1 MSEEV
6 QCLFKVENVTN
17 KGNFEIDVQLIIG
30 YLSHDWGGRLVVV
43 SCQGGNYIFED

>member
-30 YLSHDWGGRLVVV
+30 YLSHDWGG
-43 SCQGGNYIFED
+43 GGFKGYLLKRTKC

>member
-30 YLSHDWGGRLVVV
+30 YLSHYWGGVEA
-43 SCQGGNYIFED
+43 SKDIC